1 MSIADLGS
9 IGELVSAI
17 GVIASLIYVGI
28 QIKTNT
34 EATRS
39 ATRQALADQDLMYV
53 VAGIDSS
60 VLAEA
65 TAKIEK
71 RQNVS
76 AVEASQLVQHQHLN
90 VRIAENAF
98 YQHKL
103 GLLEDVVWERY
114 LVILSLQIQHNQYAR
129 KHWSHYRDSYSRDF
143 QMVVDQVVERHASAE
158 GAADRA
164 SPESS

>member
-1 MSIADLGS
+1 LTIADFGS
-9 IGELVSAI
+9 IGEVVSAI
-17 GVIASLIYVGI
+17 GVIASLIYVGF
-28 QIKTNT
+28 QIRTNT

-39 ATRQALADQDLMYV
+39 ATRQALSDQDLMYV
-53 VAGIDSS
+53 AAGIDSA

-71 RQNVS
+71 RADVS

-90 VRIAENAF
+90 TRIAENAF
-98 YQHKL
+98 YQYKL

-114 LVILSLQIQHNQYAR
+114 VAILTLQFRHNQYAR

-143 QMVVDQVVERHASAE
+143 QEIVDQVLEHQ
-158 GAADRA
+158 
-164 SPESS
+164 SSTPPA